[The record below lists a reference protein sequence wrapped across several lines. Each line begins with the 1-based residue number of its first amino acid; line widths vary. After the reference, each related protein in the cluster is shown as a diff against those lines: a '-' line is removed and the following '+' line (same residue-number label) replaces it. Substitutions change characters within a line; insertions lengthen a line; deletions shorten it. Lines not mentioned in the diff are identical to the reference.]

1 LWADLSAAGGADR
14 AARGSSQPK
23 AKTDLAYGF
32 GPMFDL
38 PNFAFSVPLAKFFLV
53 GEGDHAESAE
63 WLERALLLY
72 PMMLKPLLA
81 KCNVRLSEKYARA
94 HTHTSHTSHTP
105 HTPHTPVCG

>member
-1 LWADLSAAGGADR
+1 MCSDR
-14 AARGSSQPK
+14 STRGSSQPK

-38 PNFAFSVPLAKFFLV
+38 PNFAFSVPLAKFFLE

-81 KCNVRLSEKYARA
+81 KCNVRLSEKYAPHRA
-94 HTHTSHTSHTP
+94 LVNSYTL
-105 HTPHTPVCG
+105 